1 MATCNAASGS
11 LKSRLFSTKHPA
23 NWNLP
28 IAEPVIDGALRK
40 GEVGLLVGGTKTAKT
55 WTVMHLHC
63 AMATRQSWLGYKCSG
78 GRTLLIDGELSTEAI
93 FRRLAKVKAL
103 YGDAELDSDILP
115 LRPEPTDI
123 DGLLS
128 LLQEVEPNTYSL
140 VTIDPLFRL
149 MPGNAD
155 ENSQAYVTSLFTKL
169 TAAAIRMN
177 SAILC
182 IHHTTKGSQAS
193 KGVTDLDSGAG
204 AQSRAPDWHGGLRLH
219 SVPGCVSLHAIARD
233 FPATK
238 PSVWRLNIPAITHEP
253 ELDAEDLHTGR
264 RNKGQ
269 ESKAPKPAKAP
280 KPTWQDVAAIA
291 DSEPRGI
298 GYFAAKVC
306 NGKEH
311 MARSLLRQA
320 VEMGALHCWEPS
332 TAGGATRWANIAPP
346 LEGGGCEKKSPTPP
360 VCG

>member
-1 MATCNAASGS
+1 MATCNAESGK
-11 LKSRLFSTKHPA
+11 LQSRLFSTRHQA

-63 AMATRQSWLGYKCSG
+63 AMATGGTWMGYACSG
-78 GRTLLIDGELSTEAI
+78 GKTLLIDGELSTEAI
-93 FRRLAKVKAL
+93 FRRLRKVKAL

-128 LLQEVEPNTYSL
+128 LLEEVEPNTYSL
-140 VTIDPLFRL
+140 VTVDPLFRL

-193 KGVTDLDSGAG
+193 KGVTDLGSGAG

-219 SVPGCVSLHAIARD
+219 ATPGCVSLHAIARD
-233 FPATK
+233 FPATP
-238 PSVWRLNIPAITHEP
+238 PSVWRLNIPAITPEP

-264 RNKGQ
+264 RKQ
-269 ESKAPKPAKAP
+269 CQSSKAKAAKAP

-298 GYFAAKVC
+298 GYFAAKAC
-306 NGKEH
+306 GGNERN
-311 MARSLLRQA
+311 ARSLLAQA
-320 VEMGALHCWEPS
+320 VEMCAIHRWEAP
-332 TAGGATRWANIAPP
+332 AGGAPKWANIAP
-346 LEGGGCEKKSPTPP
+346 
-360 VCG
+360 

>member
-1 MATCNAASGS
+1 MATCNAASGK
-11 LKSRLFSTKHPA
+11 LQSRLYSTKHQA

-63 AMATRQSWLGYKCSG
+63 AMATGGRWMGYKCSG
-78 GRTLLIDGELSTEAI
+78 GKTLLIDGELSTEAI

-103 YGDAELDSDILP
+103 YGEPELDSDILP

-128 LLQEVEPNTYSL
+128 LLEEVEPNTYSL
-140 VTIDPLFRL
+140 LTIDPLFRL

-177 SAILC
+177 AAILC

-193 KGVTDLDSGAG
+193 KGVTDLGSGAG

-219 SVPGCVSLHAIARD
+219 ATPGCVSLHAIARD
-233 FPATK
+233 FPATA
-238 PSVWRLNIPAITHEP
+238 PSVWRMNIPAITPEP
-253 ELDAEDLHTGR
+253 ELDADDLNTGR
-264 RNKGQ
+264 RKQGQ
-269 ESKAPKPAKAP
+269 ATSRAKPAK
-280 KPTWQDVAAIA
+280 PTWESIVAIA
-291 DSEPRGI
+291 DSEPRDI
-298 GYFAAKVC
+298 GWYTAQVC

-311 MARSLLRQA
+311 KAKSLLRQA
-320 VEMGALHCWEPS
+320 VAMGKLYCWPPS
-332 TAGGATRWANIAPP
+332 TVGGATRWANIAPP
-346 LEGGGCEKKSPTPP
+346 PEGGGEKNSPTPP